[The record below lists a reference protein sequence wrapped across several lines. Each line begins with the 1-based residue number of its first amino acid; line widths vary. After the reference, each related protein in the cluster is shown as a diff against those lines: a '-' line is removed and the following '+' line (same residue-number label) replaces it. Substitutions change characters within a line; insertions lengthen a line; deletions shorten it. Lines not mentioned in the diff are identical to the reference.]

1 MTSTNN
7 TPKAMTKTE
16 VIATLAEGSGLT
28 KQQVSG
34 LLDQL
39 AQLITKNLK
48 DGGPGVF
55 TVPNLMRIRVNR
67 KPATAERKGIHPITK
82 QETIFK
88 AKPARNVVKI
98 QPLKPLKDSV

>member
-39 AQLITKNLK
+39 AQLIVKNLK

-67 KPATAERKGIHPITK
+67 KAATPERKGIHPITK